1 MTVALFPLGEGGRGI
16 GFLFAK
22 LPKNINPPA
31 LPLICGTGSFQR
43 GACFVLD
50 YMKFT
55 HILYRTH
62 VNLNLRILLK
72 ITLKQ
77 AIYRQI
83 AFACIVVEC

>member
-22 LPKNINPPA
+22 LPKISIPLPP
-31 LPLICGTGSFQR
+31 FQR
-43 GACFVLD
+43 GTCFVLD

-62 VNLNLRILLK
+62 VIL
-72 ITLKQ
+72 
-77 AIYRQI
+77 
-83 AFACIVVEC
+83 